1 MSFGRH
7 IHSFLLGIHV
17 GVRFLDRSN
26 KVIEIWPD
34 HLSRRYS
41 ECSNLF
47 LALFPTRTKTPL
59 LIFFICLFTLAI
71 CHGPPSYHIFSN
83 CLFLFTSGVANSSSW
98 LNPTVHFL
106 YVHNQEAEHC
116 WVKPLKPYQLHF
128 IFEVRQ
134 PCLIILPQLSNK
146 LIFTRSKTPNL
157 YILLSPKLTDSPRR
171 SHSCCC
177 FIQKMKDF
185 K

>member
-1 MSFGRH
+1 MYSSSILSLHTPSLCGMLIQLTFASQQCPGLP
-7 IHSFLLGIHV
+7 SVLLSYTPSPCLSSSPKKLKCLNSKCLG
-17 GVRFLDRSN
+17 SN

-116 WVKPLKPYQLHF
+116 WVKPLKPY
-128 IFEVRQ
+128 
-134 PCLIILPQLSNK
+134 
-146 LIFTRSKTPNL
+146 
-157 YILLSPKLTDSPRR
+157 
-171 SHSCCC
+171 
-177 FIQKMKDF
+177 
-185 K
+185 